1 MPGTL
6 RPLTIQRPQ
15 AYGGPAKLYLY
26 GDVAQPNDE
35 WWKQRIDV
43 NALMYQLQALDGMP
57 LEVHI
62 HSPGGDFYDGLAIHN
77 LLKQHTG
84 EVTTICDGLAAS
96 MGSIIFM
103 AGSKR
108 LMCSNSMLMIH
119 DPVGCAEGTAEDFK
133 QWGETLEQTKAVL
146 AKVYVDG
153 TGLQDK
159 EVRGMMARTTYIL
172 AEEGVQMG
180 FATGIIDPVLQ
191 IVAALPPHLLATYN
205 QYQVPG
211 TKREAHQPTTQ
222 QPETMLLTIQALAM
236 PGNPTDAQVA
246 EEVRKIKAQLA
257 EATTKLEAI
266 EKAEADKV
274 AADSEKAISEA
285 IADGRITAQQAEQK
299 WRPMAK
305 ASGALAISA
314 LADIPKPGTLQ
325 PHAGKAPGEAA
336 GAEDRTKWTVSDWKK
351 KDMVGLV
358 AMKEAEPD
366 RYNQLLGIN

>member
-1 MPGTL
+1 
-6 RPLTIQRPQ
+6 
-15 AYGGPAKLYLY
+15 
-26 GDVAQPNDE
+26 
-35 WWKQRIDV
+35 
-43 NALMYQLQALDGMP
+43 
-57 LEVHI
+57 
-62 HSPGGDFYDGLAIHN
+62 
-77 LLKQHTG
+77 
-84 EVTTICDGLAAS
+84 
-96 MGSIIFM
+96 
-103 AGSKR
+103 
-108 LMCSNSMLMIH
+108 
-119 DPVGCAEGTAEDFK
+119 
-133 QWGETLEQTKAVL
+133 
-146 AKVYVDG
+146 
-153 TGLQDK
+153 
-159 EVRGMMARTTYIL
+159 
-172 AEEGVQMG
+172 
-180 FATGIIDPVLQ
+180 
-191 IVAALPPHLLATYN
+191 
-205 QYQVPG
+205 
-211 TKREAHQPTTQ
+211 
-222 QPETMLLTIQALAM
+222 MLLTIQALAM